1 MTTVPGLVGS
11 SRGRPVGRAL
21 CWTVALLLSLSAI
34 SPSLAREAPPD
45 SVPVRLWLEIE
56 SKTGRVPEGLTA
68 ADFEITEDGVIV
80 PGDELARGA
89 VWRRIA
95 GEEPTV
101 VIYFDR
107 ILASTGNLRK
117 SAGALREIAGELSEL
132 GAVEMVIADPELGV
146 ELNVRD
152 PALLEKR
159 LAMAE
164 LSEQGQCRV
173 LAIRRQTLEALA
185 LISPTLAKLPTA
197 EAGEVLALGIDKELE
212 LLRRRL
218 DMLLAW
224 ATRSPSDVPRVLILV
239 HDGFD
244 LDPLQYY
251 GRHLPAELIRT
262 MDETRGSAGGFRDA
276 VEEAAQALAGIGW
289 SVLSVPFRPPG
300 AWKQPAALPSLVET
314 TDELTQETYAAPAV
328 SIFPAELLR
337 RLRKKRSPEKVR
349 IPAAEL
355 VKPEAPLELLADVT
369 GGAVVTSEDQL
380 AKVMRRLLGRFE
392 LTYRPPASRVALVG
406 ELTQSPNRPA
416 GLAQVSVRALR
427 PGLTVRA
434 RRWVSIGLPP
444 AVTAARL
451 RRLLAGEQTEE
462 GLYVEAVLR
471 LPTVEEGRPSSGELD
486 VRVRQR
492 DPASRRAAAGTSGLV
507 EPAFRVTVAIA
518 VSGGDAREYQE
529 VVVGRAL
536 LDPEGWRFLSPLE
549 LPADATEVAVLVEAI
564 FDGIWGGTTAIA
576 VDESEAGAEDEVP
589 PPTMLLK
596 IQEP

>member
-1 MTTVPGLVGS
+1 MTTLRGLVAS
-11 SRGRPVGRAL
+11 SRMRPIGRILG
-21 CWTVALLLSLSAI
+21 WIVALPLCFSAI
-34 SPSLAREAPPD
+34 SPSLARETPPD
-45 SVPVRLWLEIE
+45 GAPVRLWLEIG

-68 ADFEITEDGVIV
+68 ADFEITEDGKIA

-95 GEEPTV
+95 GEEPTA

-107 ILASTGNLRK
+107 VLASTGNLRK

-132 GAVEMVIADPELGV
+132 GAVEIVIADPEPDV

-152 PALLEKR
+152 PALLEKQ

-164 LSEQGQCRV
+164 LSEEGQCRV

-185 LISPTLAKLPTA
+185 LISPKLEKLPTA
-197 EAGEVLALGIDKELE
+197 EAGEVLALGLEKEYE

-218 DMLLAW
+218 DLLLVW
-224 ATRSPSDVPRVLILV
+224 ATRPPSDTPRVLLLV

-244 LDPLQYY
+244 LDPFPFYA
-251 GRHLPAELIRT
+251 RHLPAELIRELE
-262 MDETRGSAGGFRDA
+262 DAPGAAGGFRDA
-276 VEEAAQALAGIGW
+276 LEQAAQALAGIGW
-289 SVLSVPFRPPG
+289 SVLALPFHPPG
-300 AWKQPAALPSLVET
+300 AWKQPAALPSLFET
-314 TDELTQETYAAPAV
+314 TDELTQETYVAPAV

-355 VKPEAPLELLADVT
+355 IKPEAPLELMADVT
-369 GGAVVTSEDQL
+369 GGAVVTSEEQL
-380 AKVMRRLLGRFE
+380 AEAVRRLLGRFE
-392 LTYRPPASRVALVG
+392 LTYRPRASRLALAR
-406 ELTQSPNRPA
+406 ELTQSPRGGA

-451 RRLLAGEQTEE
+451 RRLLAGEKAEE
-462 GLYVEAVLR
+462 GLDVEAVLQ
-471 LPTVEEGRPSSGELD
+471 LPTAEEGQPSAGELD
-486 VRVRQR
+486 VRVR
-492 DPASRRAAAGTSGLV
+492 RRELGRRGGGAAADLV
-507 EPAFRVTVAIA
+507 DPAFRITVAIA
-518 VSGGDAREYQE
+518 ASGGDAREYQE
-529 VVVGRAL
+529 VVVGRTP
-536 LDPEGWRFLSPLE
+536 LDSEVWRFLSPLE

-564 FDGIWGGTTAIA
+564 FDGIWGATTAIA
-576 VDESEAGAEDEVP
+576 VLESEAGDEDEVP
-589 PPTMLLK
+589 PPTMLLE